1 MADQI
6 SNRRI
11 EESMKG
17 EIENKIVQNN
27 FKTCRARSTSFCL
40 GRFEM
45 L

>member
-1 MADQI
+1 MVDQI

-27 FKTCRARSTSFCL
+27 LKTCRTRSTSFCL
-40 GRFEM
+40 SRFEI